1 MDSATPSQDSNK
13 TVDNTR
19 NARNRMRYIRLIA
32 VALIAALPF
41 VQSVWSVAGQTHE
54 TFEIIG
60 VAFLI
65 VCIAG
70 RVWCSAY
77 IGGRK
82 NYELVQDGPF
92 SIVRNPLY
100 VFSFIGVS
108 GIGLL
113 TGMVTVTIFAQ
124 IVFVL
129 FHHATILREE
139 TVLRDAYGPAYQ
151 TYLDTV
157 PRWIPKFSLW
167 REPDEIRVRPRFLYL
182 TLRDIAWIVLLF
194 PFVEAIDALQVAGH
208 LPVLIHLP

>member
-1 MDSATPSQDSNK
+1 MDKTAPSDTSHG

-19 NARNRMRYIRLIA
+19 NARNRMRYIRLLAI
-32 VALIAALPF
+32 ALIASLPF
-41 VQSVWSVAGQTHE
+41 LQSVWSVAGPVHE
-54 TFEIIG
+54 TLEIVG

-65 VCIAG
+65 VCICG

-82 NYELVQDGPF
+82 NYELVKDGPF

-100 VFSFIGVS
+100 VFSFIGVT

-124 IVFVL
+124 VVFVL

-139 TVLRDAYGPAYQ
+139 SVLREAYGAAYQ
-151 TYLDTV
+151 AYLDAV
-157 PRWIPKFSLW
+157 PRWVPRLSLW
-167 REPDEIRVRPRFLYL
+167 QEPDEIQVRPRFLYL

-208 LPVLIHLP
+208 LPVLLYLP

>member
-1 MDSATPSQDSNK
+1 MVSAIPSQDSNK

-70 RVWCSAY
+70 RIWCSAY

-82 NYELVQDGPF
+82 NY
-92 SIVRNPLY
+92 
-100 VFSFIGVS
+100 
-108 GIGLL
+108 
-113 TGMVTVTIFAQ
+113 
-124 IVFVL
+124 
-129 FHHATILREE
+129 
-139 TVLRDAYGPAYQ
+139 
-151 TYLDTV
+151 
-157 PRWIPKFSLW
+157 
-167 REPDEIRVRPRFLYL
+167 
-182 TLRDIAWIVLLF
+182 
-194 PFVEAIDALQVAGH
+194 
-208 LPVLIHLP
+208 

>member
-1 MDSATPSQDSNK
+1 MVSAIPSQDSNK

-100 VFSFIGVS
+100 VFSFIGVT

-113 TGMVTVTIFAQ
+113 TGMVTITIFAQ

-139 TVLRDAYGPAYQ
+139 TVLRWM
-151 TYLDTV
+151 
-157 PRWIPKFSLW
+157 PRFSLW
-167 REPDEIRVRPRFLYL
+167 REPDEILVRPRFLYL